1 MHTLPEMEEEVGF
14 GPAAAAGVAAPVA
27 VAAWAVSAGME
38 ERPSV

>member
-14 GPAAAAGVAAPVA
+14 GPAAAAAGVAP